1 MRFYINKMIL
11 WIKDKKEP
19 RILKFEKDKINVITG
34 NSKTGKTAILEI
46 IDYCFCGSSETVVI
60 SWEHIG
66 ENVLWYGLRFGI
78 NEKIYT
84 IARGNITE
92 DGKFSSEYYFSQTGE
107 IPEEPCAKLDESSL
121 KLILEKEFSI
131 EGDVMLSFGGKGIR
145 KNSRL
150 SFRYF
155 LQYSTL
161 SKDTVDN
168 GKIFFDKMNL
178 ERYRNVWPQV
188 FDLALGIET
197 VDNFVLQQQI
207 ENLKQEIFALENEQ
221 KKYEKEKKQYDLK
234 IDFLIKHA
242 KEKLLIEESL
252 GREESLIKI
261 KRLIED
267 GADAFSTSY
276 SIRQNYVS
284 LQERREKINLQI
296 IKLNRF
302 KRSYDS
308 YKKKLK
314 EDADSLKPIDYIYE
328 KYGGQLNG
336 EYRQFLKVLERDLRS
351 VEETLCGKRPFE
363 YDVDRKIKELTK
375 LLKEIELQLNTTP
388 QVAYVTVPIA
398 QKLISL
404 GELKAE
410 YEKIF
415 IRETD
420 NTSTNQ
426 KINNNKDQLEKLE
439 EQYAVIKEKRE
450 LVIETLNEYIQVYIN
465 ESNKALDDYGN
476 YVARFDYQ
484 KQQLT
489 LKQNMS
495 ANIAQISSSSDHL
508 YMHLCL
514 FAGLHNLIL
523 DREIPYVP
531 GFLIIDQPSRPYFN
545 NSEYNYDESEESLSR
560 KDDWFKV
567 KKIFSLWDKFYE
579 NILGKEEH
587 FQLIILEHVSEE
599 AWKECKHVHL
609 VEVFDGKENAL
620 IPLQIESS
628 K

>member
-1 MRFYINKMIL
+1 MRFYIDKMIL

-207 ENLKQEIFALENEQ
+207 ENLKQEIFSLENEQ

-276 SIRQNYVS
+276 SIRQNYVN

-308 YKKKLK
+308 YKK
-314 EDADSLKPIDYIYE
+314 S
-328 KYGGQLNG
+328 
-336 EYRQFLKVLERDLRS
+336 
-351 VEETLCGKRPFE
+351 
-363 YDVDRKIKELTK
+363 
-375 LLKEIELQLNTTP
+375 
-388 QVAYVTVPIA
+388 
-398 QKLISL
+398 
-404 GELKAE
+404 
-410 YEKIF
+410 
-415 IRETD
+415 
-420 NTSTNQ
+420 
-426 KINNNKDQLEKLE
+426 
-439 EQYAVIKEKRE
+439 
-450 LVIETLNEYIQVYIN
+450 
-465 ESNKALDDYGN
+465 
-476 YVARFDYQ
+476 
-484 KQQLT
+484 
-489 LKQNMS
+489 
-495 ANIAQISSSSDHL
+495 
-508 YMHLCL
+508 
-514 FAGLHNLIL
+514 
-523 DREIPYVP
+523 
-531 GFLIIDQPSRPYFN
+531 
-545 NSEYNYDESEESLSR
+545 
-560 KDDWFKV
+560 
-567 KKIFSLWDKFYE
+567 
-579 NILGKEEH
+579 
-587 FQLIILEHVSEE
+587 
-599 AWKECKHVHL
+599 
-609 VEVFDGKENAL
+609 
-620 IPLQIESS
+620 
-628 K
+628 